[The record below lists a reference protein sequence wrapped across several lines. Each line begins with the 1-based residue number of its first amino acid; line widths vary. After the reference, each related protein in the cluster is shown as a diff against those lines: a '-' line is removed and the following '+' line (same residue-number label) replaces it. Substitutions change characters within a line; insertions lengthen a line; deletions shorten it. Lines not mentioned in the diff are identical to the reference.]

1 MTTLYIMGHCLQPLA
16 QEKVSLYRICMS
28 LNRIVVLRVINFIKR
43 MGGGT
48 MRF

>member
-16 QEKVSLYRICMS
+16 QKKVSLYGETMQQ
-28 LNRIVVLRVINFIKR
+28 NRVVVRAITTIKR